1 MKGGDIVNFEE
12 ISIGLC
18 EGRHEIPEVKEYIFP
33 KGFFTDEN
41 DMFDYDRMGLQI
53 LKVLKMQAG
62 TVRLYVTGF
71 TLALV
76 SVINFCCANLIPL
89 VLMHFDKS
97 SNSYKE
103 QVVYTAKYRD
113 LLEEGGY
120 VSKRQ

>member
-1 MKGGDIVNFEE
+1 MNFEE

-33 KGFFTDEN
+33 KGFFNDEN

-53 LKVLKMQAG
+53 LKVLKMQASP
-62 TVRLYVTGF
+62 VRLYVTGF
-71 TLALV
+71 TPALV
-76 SVINFCCANLIPL
+76 SVINFCCGNLIPL
-89 VLMHFDKS
+89 ILMHFDKA

-103 QVVYTAKYRD
+103 QPVCTDMYREF
-113 LLEEGGY
+113 LEEGGY